1 MNIQDYALDIGKS
14 VDEVLEK
21 MKNLKLITNDP
32 NRLLS
37 DDEVILLDNAFQD
50 EEDYVQDEVVEDIAL
65 SMKAE
70 QIAYDNN
77 SYNKENKRTVK
88 KNKNSKQS
96 TSKFKEER
104 KKLYKHREKL
114 QSNEALKDDSVL
126 LYKEGMTVSD
136 LADALGVGSSEVI
149 KKLMGLGILAN
160 VNKALSFDDVEV

>member
-77 SYNKENKRTVK
+77 SYNRSYNCCRFRRMVFSCQNRVKE
-88 KNKNSKQS
+88 
-96 TSKFKEER
+96 
-104 KKLYKHREKL
+104 
-114 QSNEALKDDSVL
+114 
-126 LYKEGMTVSD
+126 
-136 LADALGVGSSEVI
+136 I
-149 KKLMGLGILAN
+149 
-160 VNKALSFDDVEV
+160 